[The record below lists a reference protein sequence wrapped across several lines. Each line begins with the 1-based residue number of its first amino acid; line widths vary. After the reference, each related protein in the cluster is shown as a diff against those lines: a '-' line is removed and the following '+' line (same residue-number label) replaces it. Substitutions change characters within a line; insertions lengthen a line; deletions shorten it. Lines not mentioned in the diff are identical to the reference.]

1 MSMLE
6 AIVEKLPELQRL
18 EATTSDLE
26 GKHGQ
31 AQARVQA
38 LALRAA
44 QAREHD
50 LNAEAVAL
58 NSGRKPPKPTEPQ
71 LREQLDGAGRD
82 AEVLERRLRLAQGGR
97 DRYISENHELL
108 LGLLG
113 ESHATEG
120 QLVAAAAEKAL
131 AALLRRFEAED
142 AARNLQRLHPAPAA
156 ENSGAPESIS
166 IVFGSITTANVGGEN
181 RGALEGVLR
190 QLISMGEGTVVEGGA
205 EEGDDDVDVDAA

>member
-1 MSMLE
+1 MFE
-6 AIVEKLPELQRL
+6 QVIKGLPELQTIEKTIDGL
-18 EATTSDLE
+18 ER
-26 GKHGQ
+26 KHGE
-31 AQARVQA
+31 AQARVQSLAHKTGQAREDDLNRVA
-38 LALRAA
+38 LAL
-44 QAREHD
+44 
-50 LNAEAVAL
+50 NA
-58 NSGRKPPKPTEPQ
+58 GRKPPTPTEPA
-71 LREQLDGAGRD
+71 LAEQLEGAARD
-82 AEVLERRLRLAQGGR
+82 AEVLERRLRLAQGDR

>member
-1 MSMLE
+1 MLE

-142 AARNLQRLHPAPAA
+142 AARNLQRLHPPAAA
-156 ENSGAPESIS
+156 ENTGSPQSVA
-166 IVFGSITTANVGGEN
+166 VVWGSITTQNVGGEN
-181 RGALEGVLR
+181 RGALEGTLR
-190 QLISMGEGTVVEGGA
+190 QLVAMGAPTIVEA
-205 EEGDDDVDVDAA
+205 VEDDEDAA